1 MAKGFKFLK
10 NEEVITVRDFRQWN
24 KDAKEFNVRKGL
36 TSFACV
42 NKDEQLYAESLGTVV
57 ELRDGEEV
65 AVGALVWFN
74 DETPKDKSE

>member
-10 NEEVITVRDFRQWN
+10 NEEVISVRDFRQWN
-24 KDAKEFNVRKGL
+24 STAKEYNTKKGI
-36 TSFACV
+36 TTFACI
-42 NKDEQLYAESLGTVV
+42 NQDEQLYAESLGTVV
-57 ELRDGEEV
+57 EVRDGEEV